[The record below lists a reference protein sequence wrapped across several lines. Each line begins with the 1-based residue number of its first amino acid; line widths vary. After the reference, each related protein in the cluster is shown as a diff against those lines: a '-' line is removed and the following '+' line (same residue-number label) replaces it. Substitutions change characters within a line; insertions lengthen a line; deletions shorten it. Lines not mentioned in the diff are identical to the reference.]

1 MDRPHLDWQQ
11 LSSTEF
17 SYGAAKKEKFTR
29 PTISQSTGDLHF
41 YPFCPFDESSSS
53 PRHTMPGL
61 WPKKAVLIIRWRQ
74 DLNVKTVS
82 WGEPWEMQSLLVL
95 VSSAR
100 PISELS
106 GARGHNS
113 SAFDVLSHFVSNSTS
128 EWGEKKLLCHS
139 VLLLILVDYMN
150 TATQTRSSSDC
161 SFHKTLKCSSQEL
174 KFSLATLR
182 VFIMIWTETVG
193 YVFPL

>member
-17 SYGAAKKEKFTR
+17 SHGAAKKEKFTR
-29 PTISQSTGDLHF
+29 PTVSQSTGDLHF
-41 YPFCPFDESSSS
+41 YPFCPSDESSSS
-53 PRHTMPGL
+53 PHHTVSGL
-61 WPKKAVLIIRWRQ
+61 WPKKTAFIIKRRR
-74 DLNVKTVS
+74 DLNVKTTVS
-82 WGEPWEMQSLLVL
+82 WGKSWEVQSLLVP
-95 VSSAR
+95 SP

-113 SAFDVLSHFVSNSTS
+113 SAFDVLSHFVSNSTN
-128 EWGEKKLLCHS
+128 ERRRKNLLCHS

-150 TATQTRSSSDC
+150 TATETCSSFDC
-161 SFHKTLKCSSQEL
+161 SFHKTLKCSSKEF

-182 VFIMIWTETVG
+182 VFIMIWTEVVG
-193 YVFPL
+193 YIFPL